1 MKKIIIILFS
11 VFISYHSFAR
21 KTLKYDDIYEVVL
34 SGDKDKAYTLLLAY
48 QRQDPDFANTYFQL
62 ALIARD
68 WTKEFNPFTEF
79 QYVKLFIYNTKLYF
93 GLAKLKLKEE
103 KKKNRD
109 LYENAGIIPL
119 GKKMKI
125 TDIDLYIDA
134 QIDSIKTFEKNILKI
149 INNFNKSS
157 DTYNE
162 CVNIFMNV
170 NTKYSKIKNIYL
182 DNDETLLRNLNNL
195 EVNFDSTL
203 IYFSNYK
210 KAIKEY
216 PIKGYN
222 QQYKLK
228 KIITYRLNG
237 LTNSNFLNNNFFLWD
252 YKTWVEQVRKTK
264 AERIKSN
271 RLDIVSLE
279 TLMKNK
285 IRILE
290 KDIYSDNYKPY
301 KLDEKFIYKIE
312 KYDNNSLLVKL
323 FKLNEA
329 KINYF
334 TIFRKQINNPQK
346 YKDFTLKKS
355 SEFCYNLYLSKLIAD
370 SLNNEFKK
378 NIKSSEVLKYKN
390 FYMSSYNGVQ
400 GLKDYS
406 LRQDMFFKARQ
417 KDANEV
423 LKDKLFYK
431 TYILPKNSLTYK
443 NKVINI
449 KKVFPDFSSSES
461 ETYNICNF
469 KKRADSSI
477 CISGFYKTKTERV
490 LGFTALSN
498 TENEIVKLYKSKS
511 SDTSKIVNLL
521 IEEYADGIF
530 SIETSIGKGIKNTLI
545 KYNNSGKIISRLV
558 LPYSRIPRFMKYDD
572 INNSIIIAF
581 YGTNLDEVVDA
592 DNQQIIY
599 NLDFEDT
606 TKSFTIK
613 FKAKAYVFDIMKL
626 NNRILLFS
634 NFVNYT
640 DTDNNLILS
649 GAGSMSKETNLLI
662 TEIEDA
668 QIKKQVS
675 FKNENAF
682 LCNKAIKI
690 NSNLINVLGFK
701 STYENK
707 KYSSL
712 KNKYIYN
719 LLIDANLQEVKSAWH
734 D

>member
-1 MKKIIIILFS
+1 MKKIAIIILS
-11 VFISYHSFAR
+11 IFISYNGFAR

-119 GKKMKI
+119 GKKLKI
-125 TDIDLYIDA
+125 SDIDLYIDA
-134 QIDSIKTFEKNILKI
+134 QMDSIKTFEENILKI

-157 DTYNE
+157 DSYNE
-162 CVNIFMNV
+162 CVNIFMNI

-182 DNDETLLRNLNNL
+182 DNNEMLLNNL
-195 EVNFDSTL
+195 NSLELKFDSTL

-222 QQYKLK
+222 QEYKLK

-237 LTNSNFLNNNFFLWD
+237 LTSSNFLKNKFFLWD
-252 YKTWVEQVRKTK
+252 YKTWVEQVKKTK
-264 AERIKSN
+264 SERIKSN

-301 KLDEKFIYKIE
+301 KLNEKFVYKIE
-312 KYDNNSLLVKL
+312 KYDNNSLLIKL

-334 TIFRKQINNPQK
+334 TFFRKQINNPNK
-346 YKDFTLKKS
+346 FKDFSLKKS
-355 SEFCYNLYLSKLIAD
+355 SEFCYNLYLKKILAD

-378 NIKSSEVLKYKN
+378 NIKPNEVLKYKK

-423 LKDKLFYK
+423 LKDKLYYNS
-431 TYILPKNSLTYK
+431 YILPKDSLVYRDKT
-443 NKVINI
+443 INT
-449 KKVFPDFSSSES
+449 KKVFPTFPNFEND
-461 ETYNICNF
+461 TYNICNF
-469 KKRADSSI
+469 KKRPDNSI
-477 CISGFYKTKTERV
+477 CISGFYKTKAGRIQ
-490 LGFTALSN
+490 GFFAFSDNKNNIL
-498 TENEIVKLYKSKS
+498 KLHKSKS
-511 SDTSKIVNLL
+511 SDTSKIVNLFV
-521 IEEYADGIF
+521 EEYADGVF
-530 SIETSIGKGIKNTLI
+530 SIETSVGSGIKNTLI
-545 KYNNSGKIISRLV
+545 KYNNSGKIISKTV
-558 LPYSRIPRFMKYDD
+558 LPFSKIPRFMKYDD
-572 INNSIIIAF
+572 INNSMIIAF
-581 YGTNLDEVVDA
+581 YGTNLDEVADA
-592 DNQQIIY
+592 DNEQDLYII
-599 NLDFEDT
+599 NFDDNT
-606 TKSFTIK
+606 QNITIK
-613 FKAKAYVFDIMKL
+613 YKAKAYIFDVIKL
-626 NNRILLFS
+626 NNKVLLFS

-640 DTDNNLILS
+640 NENGNIINS
-649 GAGSMSKETNLLI
+649 KAGSTGKTTNLLI
-662 TEIEDA
+662 IEIENG
-668 QIKKQVS
+668 QIKKQIA
-675 FKNENAF
+675 FKNKTPF
-682 LCNKAIKI
+682 FGKKAIKI
-690 NSNLINVLGFK
+690 NSNLINILGFK
-701 STYENK
+701 TTYKNK
-707 KYSSL
+707 DYSSL
-712 KNKYIYN
+712 KNKYLYS
-719 LLIDANLQEVKSAWH
+719 LLIDANLKEVKSAWH